1 MKKSLFLIAALA
13 FAAIASAQTLFVG
26 TYNIR
31 YKNDGDSIK
40 GNVWSVRSKVIADQI
55 NFYEPDIFG
64 TQEVLYT
71 QLEDLK
77 RELDGYDYIGVGR
90 DDGKHAGE
98 YSAIFY
104 DKKRFNLLKNGNFW
118 LSEHPDRP
126 GLGWDAACTRICTW
140 GQFCDKKT
148 GFKFFYFNLH
158 MDHVGVVARREG
170 AKLVISKIK
179 ELAGH
184 GAAVI
189 LTGDFNVNQKNEIY
203 KIFSNSGILKDTY
216 ASAERRFSTNGT
228 WQDFNNQQWSDQR
241 IDHIFVSPKFNV
253 RRYGMVTD
261 SYWTA
266 SKLTPEQI
274 EEAKKHMEPGYE
286 PRERRSPSDH
296 YPVFA
301 KIVFKK

>member
-1 MKKSLFLIAALA
+1 MKKTLSLLAALA
-13 FAAIASAQTLFVG
+13 FAATVSAQSLFVG

-40 GNVWSVRSKVIADQI
+40 GNAWSVRSKVLADQI

-64 TQEVLYT
+64 AQEVLYT

-90 DDGKHAGE
+90 DDGKRAGE

-104 DKKRFNLLKNGNFW
+104 DKKRFDLLKNGHFW

-140 GQFCDKKT
+140 GQFREKKS

-179 ELAGH
+179 ELAGTD
-184 GAAVI
+184 APVI

-203 KIFSNSGILKDTY
+203 SIFNNSGILKDTY
-216 ASAERRFSTNGT
+216 AAADRRFSTNGT
-228 WQDFNNQQWSDQR
+228 WNDFNNSQWSDQR

-253 RRYGMVTD
+253 RRYGMVSD
-261 SYWTA
+261 SYWTPV
-266 SKLTPEQI
+266 SLTPEQI
-274 EEAKKHMEPGYE
+274 AEDKKHMEPGYVR
-286 PRERRSPSDH
+286 RERRSPSDH

-301 KIVFKK
+301 KIVYRK

>member
-1 MKKSLFLIAALA
+1 MVVAASLALCA
-13 FAAIASAQTLFVG
+13 NVFALTRLDVG
-26 TYNIR
+26 TYNLR
-31 YKNDGDSIK
+31 NNHNDDAAH
-40 GNVWSVRSKVIADQI
+40 GNGWDVRRDVVAQLLLFHD
-55 NFYEPDIFG
+55 FDIFG
-64 TQEVLYT
+64 TQECYLD
-71 QLEDLK
+71 QLNDLK
-77 RELDGYDYIGVGR
+77 RLMPNYDFIGVAR
-90 DDGKHAGE
+90 DDGKKEGE

-179 ELAGH
+179 ELAGPD
-184 GAAVI
+184 AAVI

>member
-1 MKKSLFLIAALA
+1 MLF
-13 FAAIASAQTLFVG
+13 
-26 TYNIR
+26 
-31 YKNDGDSIK
+31 
-40 GNVWSVRSKVIADQI
+40 RS
-55 NFYEPDIFG
+55 
-64 TQEVLYT
+64 
-71 QLEDLK
+71 
-77 RELDGYDYIGVGR
+77 
-90 DDGKHAGE
+90 
-98 YSAIFY
+98 
-104 DKKRFNLLKNGNFW
+104 
-118 LSEHPDRP
+118 
-126 GLGWDAACTRICTW
+126 W

-179 ELAGH
+179 ELAGP